1 MPPEFLTMV
10 LHGFLHGIG
19 FVLALL
25 LLPLL
30 LGHPWI
36 VVVIILGIVALW
48 RGS

>member
-1 MPPEFLTMV
+1 MPPEFLTLV
-10 LHGFLHGIG
+10 LCGFLHGIG

-36 VVVIILGIVALW
+36 VVVIVLGILALW